1 MNTHPQRVVNGSPGP
16 LNSAEKPIREMA
28 ERASNDGVFQAEGA
42 PPYLKTDAQVE
53 AAGLLMSDAP
63 LDLPMREDAFLGLSV
78 SLQQLDVETLGVG
91 LIAQRLRD
99 ISASQFSSAAQGA
112 TVLSLSRRKGRHL
125 LFALLREV
133 GLAAGTRRELDPS
146 LLRTLGAWCL
156 RRLLTAYQPSAD
168 AIANVRRALLF
179 AQKPSGKT
187 WSTRAQ
193 ARCLLAALR
202 GLKQAIAE
210 NKEAAEGYGL
220 NKSEIWIVQ
229 SRTSVDRFNHSFR
242 RRVENLIDFSTTNA
256 IAGAGGYGTL
266 AAGSLLVSGEEL
278 LNMAL
283 LGDHGALLICIEAI
297 THLPAKTALQIP
309 IQREDT
315 PPPGALAWLD
325 VKNGKYCQVLFR
337 LKEKGGKQPPG
348 TGHLYEEATC
358 IVTVLLSPPIKKLL
372 ANLLDKKEDANSL
385 ADLLGPVGH
394 HPRSAV
400 VGNGVYRVTSRR
412 IQESIPALLLQ
423 GGSPRWPVALATNS
437 HFLTTRGRRQ
447 YGVCRADE
455 IQNIANKV
463 YRLLGWPIA
472 AHHGSD
478 ELVGSQLTPKSESI
492 TTALQYLCCRAD
504 ACPDSANSH
513 EEIVKRLNSHAE
525 WLAMFL
531 ALTLALREW
540 QVYKLHVSE
549 LLVGD
554 KAHFDDK
561 DVHAYK
567 GPGVPVCVLLK
578 SVVAGWFSFC
588 QVLVN
593 QLENIGSAN
602 SHALAT
608 RIRER
613 LSNTSSPDCFF
624 TVDTV
629 DRLHP
634 IGHGAWTSAL
644 PQNIRL
650 VANFARHFWPLRL
663 MDLCIEQL
671 AIDVLM
677 RHQFDELTPGSSY
690 MLKTPEKVMSKLSAS
705 IDRVLS
711 DLQIQVPALLKVQ
724 KDA

>member
-1 MNTHPQRVVNGSPGP
+1 
-16 LNSAEKPIREMA
+16 
-28 ERASNDGVFQAEGA
+28 
-42 PPYLKTDAQVE
+42 
-53 AAGLLMSDAP
+53 
-63 LDLPMREDAFLGLSV
+63 
-78 SLQQLDVETLGVG
+78 
-91 LIAQRLRD
+91 
-99 ISASQFSSAAQGA
+99 
-112 TVLSLSRRKGRHL
+112 
-125 LFALLREV
+125 
-133 GLAAGTRRELDPS
+133 
-146 LLRTLGAWCL
+146 
-156 RRLLTAYQPSAD
+156 
-168 AIANVRRALLF
+168 
-179 AQKPSGKT
+179 
-187 WSTRAQ
+187 
-193 ARCLLAALR
+193 
-202 GLKQAIAE
+202 
-210 NKEAAEGYGL
+210 
-220 NKSEIWIVQ
+220 
-229 SRTSVDRFNHSFR
+229 
-242 RRVENLIDFSTTNA
+242 
-256 IAGAGGYGTL
+256 
-266 AAGSLLVSGEEL
+266 
-278 LNMAL
+278 
-283 LGDHGALLICIEAI
+283 
-297 THLPAKTALQIP
+297 
-309 IQREDT
+309 
-315 PPPGALAWLD
+315 
-325 VKNGKYCQVLFR
+325 
-337 LKEKGGKQPPG
+337 
-348 TGHLYEEATC
+348 
-358 IVTVLLSPPIKKLL
+358 
-372 ANLLDKKEDANSL
+372 
-385 ADLLGPVGH
+385 
-394 HPRSAV
+394 
-400 VGNGVYRVTSRR
+400 VTSRR